1 MINTAFIPAAC
12 RRIAISFVLLLAG
25 LGLRAQTTLR
35 EGMAILE
42 QRHGIHFVYDS
53 SLPLDKKVG
62 QADGRTLEEALYQLF
77 EESDIRYEIKGNHVI
92 LKRIRKMTVCGLIT
106 DAETG
111 ETLIGAGAMT
121 GNAGAVTNN
130 FGFYSLTIPVG
141 KEQIEITYSYVG
153 YAPQT
158 ISIPARS
165 NRTVNVQLVPGA
177 KLQEAVVT
185 AQKESGIAATK
196 MSAIEV
202 PLQVVKSAPAL
213 FGESDVIKTL
223 QLLPG
228 VQGGT
233 EGFSGIYVR
242 GGGPDENLLLLDG
255 IPIYNAEHL
264 LGIFSIFQP
273 EAIKKMTLYKGSFPA
288 RYGGRISGI
297 VDVRTNDG
305 NLYETHGN
313 FGISMLADKF
323 HLEGP
328 LWEGRTSYSVSAR
341 GMHTLFLTP
350 VLKAVKFDGNYF
362 FYDLD
367 AKVTHR
373 INDRNRLYFNV
384 YNGMDDLYYRHKE
397 SYDGA
402 SVKSFNNGKLGVR
415 WGNTVAALRWNHVM
429 GPRLFSNTT
438 LAYNRYKM
446 VMETE
451 MLSEET
457 LVGKLTDQNL
467 YRFDYRSGMR
477 DRVLK
482 TDFEYNPGP
491 SHRIHFGGNYTHHTF
506 IPETL
511 TNVNQQIIDTQVQ
524 IDTTWNLRSESRQ
537 VGHEIGLYA
546 EDDIRIGHALTLNP
560 GLHVSLFNTQGKS
573 YFSVEPRLSAKVD
586 FADGWSAKA
595 SYSRMSQYIH
605 LLSSSQISLPLDLWV
620 PITKDIAPETADQYS
635 LGFYYSGIS
644 GWEFSLEGYWKKMNN
659 VLEYKDGVSFLF
671 NSDGWENKVETGRGR
686 AVGLEL
692 FVEKTMGKTTGWLG
706 YTLSRSDRIF
716 PTINAGQR
724 FPYRYDRRHKV
735 NLVVNHRFNEKFDLS
750 ATWTYA
756 SGGTTTIPERSVVM
770 VNPSE
775 ELFLEEFVP
784 SRNNYR
790 LPASHT
796 LNLGFNF
803 HRKLRRGEG
812 IWNLSIYNAYN
823 RMNPNFVVQDT
834 DSYMQAFQDES
845 ESRNE
850 YIMKTKLVKLTLLPI
865 FPSVGYTRSF

>member
-1 MINTAFIPAAC
+1 MNMIRKTLPIV
-12 RRIAISFVLLLAG
+12 VLLLVATS
-25 LGLRAQTTLR
+25 LWAQTTLR
-35 EGMAILE
+35 EGMAVLE
-42 QRHGIHFVYDS
+42 QKFGVHFVYDAA
-53 SLPLDKKVG
+53 LPLEKKAG
-62 QADGRTLEEALYQLF
+62 QVDGTTLEQALDGLF
-77 EESDIRYEIKGNHVI
+77 EGTDIRYEVNGNHVV
-92 LKRIRKMTVCGLIT
+92 LRKVRKVTISGLIT
-106 DAETG
+106 DAATG
-111 ETLIGAGAMT
+111 ETLIGAGAT
-121 GNAGAVTNN
+121 VGRDGAVTNN
-130 FGFYSLTIPVG
+130 FGFYSLTIPE
-141 KEQIEITYSYVG
+141 KEEVQVTYSYVG
-153 YAPQT
+153 YATQT
-158 ISIPARS
+158 VTIPARS
-165 NRTVNVQLVPGA
+165 NRTVHVQLVSGA
-177 KLQEAVVT
+177 SLEEAVVT
-185 AQKESGIAATK
+185 AQKESGIASTK

-202 PLQVVKSAPAL
+202 PLQVIKSAPAL
-213 FGESDVIKTL
+213 FGEADVIKTL

-273 EAIKKMTLYKGSFPA
+273 EAIKKMTLYKGSFPS
-288 RYGGRISGI
+288 RYGGRISSI

-328 LWEGRTSYSVSAR
+328 LWKGRTSYSISAR
-341 GMHTLFLTP
+341 GMHTLLLTP
-350 VLKAVKFDGNYF
+350 ILKAVKFDGNYF

-373 INDRNRLYFNV
+373 FDERNRLYFNV

-397 SYDGA
+397 TQDYTLEA
-402 SVKSFNNGKLGVR
+402 PIKSFDQGKLGIR
-415 WGNTVAALRWNHVM
+415 WGNTVAALRWNHVLS
-429 GPRLFSNTT
+429 GKLFSNTT
-438 LAYNRYKM
+438 LAYNRYRM

-457 LVGKLTDQNL
+457 VGGTLSDRNL

-477 DRVLK
+477 DWVLK
-482 TDFEYNPGP
+482 TDFEYNPAP
-491 SHRIHFGGNYTHHTF
+491 SHRIHFGGSYTHHTF

-511 TNVNQQIIDTQVQ
+511 TNVNQQIMDTQVQ
-524 IDTTWNLRSESRQ
+524 VDTTWHLKSNSRQ
-537 VGHEIGLYA
+537 TGHEVGLYA
-546 EDDIRIGHALTLNP
+546 EDDIRLGQAWTLNP

-586 FADGWSAKA
+586 LAQDWSAKA
-595 SYSRMSQYIH
+595 SYSRMSQYVH
-605 LLSSSQISLPLDLWV
+605 LLTSSQVSLPLDLWV

-635 LGFYYSGIS
+635 LGFYYSGLR

-686 AVGLEL
+686 AMGLEL
-692 FVEKTMGKTTGWLG
+692 FIEKTMGKTTGWLG
-706 YTLSRSDRIF
+706 YTLSRSDRVF
-716 PTINAGQR
+716 PTINAGR
-724 FPYRYDRRHKV
+724 WFPYRYDRRHNV

-770 VNPSE
+770 VNPSG
-775 ELFLEEFVP
+775 ELFLEEYVP

-803 HRKLRRGEG
+803 HRKHRRGEG
-812 IWNLSIYNAYN
+812 VWNLSIYNAYN
-823 RMNPNFVVQDT
+823 RMNPNFVVRDT
-834 DSYMQAFQDES
+834 DSYMSSFVDES
-845 ESRNE
+845 GSDSR
-850 YIMKTKLVKLTLLPI
+850 YIVKSKLVKLTFLPI

>member
-1 MINTAFIPAAC
+1 MRKLRQI
-12 RRIAISFVLLLAG
+12 FVTTSLLLVATG
-25 LGLRAQTTLR
+25 LWAQTTLR
-35 EGMAILE
+35 EGMAALE
-42 QRHGIHFVYDS
+42 QKYGVHFVYDAA
-53 SLPLDKKVG
+53 LPLEKRAGKVDE
-62 QADGRTLEEALYQLF
+62 ATLEQALESLF
-77 EESDIRYEIKGNHVI
+77 EGTDIRYEVNGNHVV
-92 LKRIRKMTVCGLIT
+92 LRKVRKVTISGLIT
-106 DAETG
+106 DAVTG
-111 ETLIGAGAMT
+111 ETLIGAGAT
-121 GNAGAVTNN
+121 VGRDGAVTNN
-130 FGFYSLTIPVG
+130 FGFYSLTIPE
-141 KEQIEITYSYVG
+141 KEEVKVTYSYVG
-153 YAPQT
+153 YATQT
-158 ISIPARS
+158 VTIPARS
-165 NRTVNVQLVPGA
+165 NRTVHVQLVPGA
-177 KLQEAVVT
+177 SLEEAVVT
-185 AQKESGIAATK
+185 AQKESGIASTK

-202 PLQVVKSAPAL
+202 PLQVLKSAPAL
-213 FGESDVIKTL
+213 FGEADVIKTL

-288 RYGGRISGI
+288 RYGGRISSI

-328 LWEGRTSYSVSAR
+328 LWKGRTSYSISAR
-341 GMHTLFLTP
+341 GMHTLLLTP
-350 VLKAVKFDGNYF
+350 ILKAVKFDGNYF

-367 AKVTHR
+367 AKLTHR
-373 INDRNRLYFNV
+373 FDDRNRLYFNV
-384 YNGMDDLYYRHKE
+384 YNGMDNLYYRHKE
-397 SYDGA
+397 TQDYTLGA
-402 SVKSFNNGKLGVR
+402 PIKSFDQGKLGIR
-415 WGNTVAALRWNHVM
+415 WGNTVAALRWNHVLS
-429 GPRLFSNTT
+429 GKLFSNTT
-438 LAYNRYKM
+438 LAYNRYRM

-457 LVGKLTDQNL
+457 VGETLSDRNL

-477 DRVLK
+477 DWVLK
-482 TDFEYNPGP
+482 TDFEYNPAP
-491 SHRIHFGGNYTHHTF
+491 SHRIHFGGSYTHHTF

-511 TNVNQQIIDTQVQ
+511 TNVNQQIMDTQVQ
-524 IDTTWNLRSESRQ
+524 VDTTWHLKSNSRQ
-537 VGHEIGLYA
+537 TGHEIGLYA
-546 EDDIRIGHALTLNP
+546 EDDIRLGRAWTLNP
-560 GLHVSLFNTQGKS
+560 GLHVSLFNTQGRS
-573 YFSVEPRLSAKVD
+573 YFSVEPRLSAKVNLSQD
-586 FADGWSAKA
+586 WSAKA
-595 SYSRMSQYIH
+595 SYSRMSQYVH
-605 LLSSSQISLPLDLWV
+605 LLTSSQVSLPLDLWV

-635 LGFYYSGIS
+635 LGFYYSGLR

-686 AVGLEL
+686 AMGLEL
-692 FVEKTMGKTTGWLG
+692 FIEKTMGKTTGWLG
-706 YTLSRSDRIF
+706 YTLSRSDRVF
-716 PTINAGQR
+716 PTVNAGR
-724 FPYRYDRRHKV
+724 WFPYRYDRRHNV

-770 VNPSE
+770 MNPNG
-775 ELFLEEFVP
+775 ELFLEEYVP

-803 HRKLRRGEG
+803 HRKHRRGEG

-823 RMNPNFVVQDT
+823 RMNPNFVVRDT
-834 DSYMQAFQDES
+834 DSYMSSFVDES
-845 ESRNE
+845 GSDSR
-850 YIMKTKLVKLTLLPI
+850 YIVKSKLVKLTLLPI

>member
-1 MINTAFIPAAC
+1 MNMIRKTLPIV
-12 RRIAISFVLLLAG
+12 VLLLVATS
-25 LGLRAQTTLR
+25 LWAQTTLR
-35 EGMAILE
+35 EGMAVLE
-42 QRHGIHFVYDS
+42 QKFGVHFVYDAA
-53 SLPLDKKVG
+53 LPLEKKAG
-62 QADGRTLEEALYQLF
+62 QVDGTTLEQALDGLF
-77 EESDIRYEIKGNHVI
+77 EGTDIRYEVNGNHVV
-92 LKRIRKMTVCGLIT
+92 LRKVRKVTISGLIT
-106 DAETG
+106 DAATG
-111 ETLIGAGAMT
+111 ETLIGAGAT
-121 GNAGAVTNN
+121 VGRDGAVTNN
-130 FGFYSLTIPVG
+130 FGFYSLTIPE
-141 KEQIEITYSYVG
+141 KEEVQVTYSYVG
-153 YAPQT
+153 YATQT
-158 ISIPARS
+158 VTIPARS
-165 NRTVNVQLVPGA
+165 NRTVHVQLVSGA
-177 KLQEAVVT
+177 SLEEAVVT
-185 AQKESGIAATK
+185 AQKESGIASTK

-202 PLQVVKSAPAL
+202 PLQVIKSAPAL
-213 FGESDVIKTL
+213 FGEADVIKTL

-273 EAIKKMTLYKGSFPA
+273 EAIKKMTLYKGSFPS
-288 RYGGRISGI
+288 RYGGRISSI

-328 LWEGRTSYSVSAR
+328 LWKGRTSYSISAR
-341 GMHTLFLTP
+341 GMHTLLLTP
-350 VLKAVKFDGNYF
+350 ILKAVKFDGNYF

-373 INDRNRLYFNV
+373 FDERNRLYFNV

-397 SYDGA
+397 TQDYTLEA
-402 SVKSFNNGKLGVR
+402 PIKSFDQGKLGIR
-415 WGNTVAALRWNHVM
+415 WGNTVAALRWNHVLS
-429 GPRLFSNTT
+429 GKLFSNTT
-438 LAYNRYKM
+438 LAYNRYRM

-457 LVGKLTDQNL
+457 VGGTLSDRNL

-477 DRVLK
+477 DWVLK
-482 TDFEYNPGP
+482 TDFEYNPAP
-491 SHRIHFGGNYTHHTF
+491 SHRIHFGGSYTHHTF

-511 TNVNQQIIDTQVQ
+511 TNVNQQIMDTQVQ
-524 IDTTWNLRSESRQ
+524 VDTTWHLKSNSRQ
-537 VGHEIGLYA
+537 TGHEVGLYA
-546 EDDIRIGHALTLNP
+546 EDDIRLGQAWTLNP

-586 FADGWSAKA
+586 LAQDWSAKA
-595 SYSRMSQYIH
+595 SYSRMSQYVH
-605 LLSSSQISLPLDLWV
+605 LLTSSQVSLPLDLWV

-635 LGFYYSGIS
+635 LGFYYSGLR

-686 AVGLEL
+686 AMGLEL
-692 FVEKTMGKTTGWLG
+692 FIEKTMGKTTGWLG
-706 YTLSRSDRIF
+706 YTLSRSDRVF
-716 PTINAGQR
+716 PTINAGR
-724 FPYRYDRRHKV
+724 WFPYRYDRRHNV

-770 VNPSE
+770 VNPSG
-775 ELFLEEFVP
+775 ELFLEEYVP

-803 HRKLRRGEG
+803 HRKHRRGEG
-812 IWNLSIYNAYN
+812 VWNLSIYNVYN
-823 RMNPNFVVQDT
+823 RMNPNFVVRDT
-834 DSYMQAFQDES
+834 DSYMSSFADES
-845 ESRNE
+845 GSDSQF
-850 YIMKTKLVKLTLLPI
+850 IVKSKLVKLTLLPI

>member
-1 MINTAFIPAAC
+1 MNMIRKTLATVF
-12 RRIAISFVLLLAG
+12 LLLVATG
-25 LGLRAQTTLR
+25 LWAQTTLR
-35 EGMAILE
+35 DGMAALE
-42 QRHGIHFVYDS
+42 QKFGVHFVYDAA
-53 SLPLDKKVG
+53 LPLEKKAG
-62 QADGRTLEEALYQLF
+62 QAEGVTLEQALESLF
-77 EESDIRYEIKGNHVI
+77 EGTDIRYEIKGNHVV
-92 LKRIRKMTVCGLIT
+92 LRKVRNVTISGLIT
-106 DAETG
+106 DAATG
-111 ETLIGAGAMT
+111 ETLIGAGAT
-121 GNAGAVTNN
+121 VGRDGAVTNN
-130 FGFYSLTIPVG
+130 FGFYSLTIPE
-141 KEQIEITYSYVG
+141 KEEVKVTYSYVG
-153 YAPQT
+153 YATQT
-158 ISIPARS
+158 VTIPARS
-165 NRTVNVQLVPGA
+165 NRTVHVQLVPGA
-177 KLQEAVVT
+177 SLEEAVVT
-185 AQKESGIAATK
+185 AQKESGIASTK

-202 PLQVVKSAPAL
+202 PLQVLKSAPAL
-213 FGESDVIKTL
+213 FGEADVIKTL

-288 RYGGRISGI
+288 RYGGRISSI

-328 LWEGRTSYSVSAR
+328 LWKGRTSYSISAR
-341 GMHTLFLTP
+341 GMHTLLLTP
-350 VLKAVKFDGNYF
+350 ILKAVKFDGNYF

-367 AKVTHR
+367 AKITHR
-373 INDRNRLYFNV
+373 FDDRNRLYFNV

-397 SYDGA
+397 TQDYTLGA
-402 SVKSFNNGKLGVR
+402 PIKSFDQGKLGIR
-415 WGNTVAALRWNHVM
+415 WGNTVAALRWNHVLS
-429 GPRLFSNTT
+429 GKLFSNTT
-438 LAYNRYKM
+438 LAYNRYRM

-457 LVGKLTDQNL
+457 VGGTLSDRNL
-467 YRFDYRSGMR
+467 YRFDYRSGIR
-477 DRVLK
+477 DWVLK
-482 TDFEYNPGP
+482 TDFEYNPAP
-491 SHRIHFGGNYTHHTF
+491 SHRIHFGGSYTHHTF

-511 TNVNQQIIDTQVQ
+511 TNVNQQIMNTQVQ
-524 IDTTWNLRSESRQ
+524 VDTTWHLKSNSRQ
-537 VGHEIGLYA
+537 TGHEIGLYA
-546 EDDIRIGHALTLNP
+546 EDDIRLGQAWTLNP

-586 FADGWSAKA
+586 LAQDWSAKA
-595 SYSRMSQYIH
+595 SYSRMSQYVH
-605 LLSSSQISLPLDLWV
+605 LLTSSQVSLPLDLWV

-635 LGFYYSGIS
+635 LGFYYSGLR

-686 AVGLEL
+686 AMGLEL
-692 FVEKTMGKTTGWLG
+692 FIEKTMGKTTGWLG
-706 YTLSRSDRIF
+706 YTLLRSDRVF
-716 PTINAGQR
+716 PTINAGR
-724 FPYRYDRRHKV
+724 WFPYRYDRRHQV

-750 ATWTYA
+750 ATWNYA

-770 VNPSE
+770 TVPNG
-775 ELFLEEFVP
+775 ELFLEDLVP

-803 HRKLRRGEG
+803 HRKHRRGEG
-812 IWNLSIYNAYN
+812 VWNLSIYNVYN
-823 RMNPNFVVQDT
+823 RMNPNFVVRDT
-834 DSYMQAFQDES
+834 DSYMSSSVDES
-845 ESRNE
+845 GSDSQF
-850 YIMKTKLVKLTLLPI
+850 IVKSKLVKLTLLPI

>member
-1 MINTAFIPAAC
+1 MIRKTLPTV
-12 RRIAISFVLLLAG
+12 VLLLVATG
-25 LGLRAQTTLR
+25 LWAQTTLR
-35 EGMAILE
+35 EGMAALE
-42 QRHGIHFVYDS
+42 QKYGVHFVYDAA
-53 SLPLDKKVG
+53 LPLEKKAG
-62 QADGRTLEEALYQLF
+62 QADGTSLEQALESLF
-77 EESDIRYEIKGNHVI
+77 EGTDIRYEIKGNHVV
-92 LKRIRKMTVCGLIT
+92 LRKVRKVTISGLIT
-106 DAETG
+106 DAATG
-111 ETLIGAGAMT
+111 ETLIGAGAT
-121 GNAGAVTNN
+121 VGRDGAVTNN
-130 FGFYSLTIPVG
+130 FGFYSLTIPE
-141 KEQIEITYSYVG
+141 KEEVKVTYSYVG
-153 YAPQT
+153 YATQT
-158 ISIPARS
+158 VTIPARS
-165 NRTVNVQLVPGA
+165 NRTVHVQLVPGA
-177 KLQEAVVT
+177 SLEEAVVT
-185 AQKESGIAATK
+185 AQKESGIASTK

-202 PLQVVKSAPAL
+202 PLQVIKSAPAL
-213 FGESDVIKTL
+213 FGEADVIKTL

-288 RYGGRISGI
+288 RYGGRISSI

-313 FGISMLADKF
+313 FGVSMLADKF

-328 LWEGRTSYSVSAR
+328 LWKGRTSYSISAR
-341 GMHTLFLTP
+341 GMHTLLLTP
-350 VLKAVKFDGNYF
+350 ILKAVKFDGNYF

-373 INDRNRLYFNV
+373 FDDRNRLYFNV

-397 SYDGA
+397 TQDYTLEA
-402 SVKSFNNGKLGVR
+402 PIKSFDQGKLGIR
-415 WGNTVAALRWNHVM
+415 WGNTVAALRWNHVLS
-429 GPRLFSNTT
+429 GKLFSNTT
-438 LAYNRYKM
+438 LAYNRYRM

-457 LVGKLTDQNL
+457 VGGTLSDRNL

-477 DRVLK
+477 DWVLK
-482 TDFEYNPGP
+482 TDFEYNPAP
-491 SHRIHFGGNYTHHTF
+491 SHRIHFGGSYTHHTF

-511 TNVNQQIIDTQVQ
+511 TNVNQQIMDTQIQV
-524 IDTTWNLRSESRQ
+524 DTTWHLKSNSRQ
-537 VGHEIGLYA
+537 TGHEVGLYA
-546 EDDIRIGHALTLNP
+546 EDDIRLGQAWTLNP

-586 FADGWSAKA
+586 LAQDWSAKA
-595 SYSRMSQYIH
+595 SYSRMSQYVH
-605 LLSSSQISLPLDLWV
+605 LLTSSQVSLPLDLWV

-635 LGFYYSGIS
+635 LGFYYSGLR

-686 AVGLEL
+686 AMGLEL
-692 FVEKTMGKTTGWLG
+692 FIEKTMGKTTGWLG
-706 YTLSRSDRIF
+706 YTLSRSDRLF
-716 PTINAGQR
+716 PTINAGR
-724 FPYRYDRRHKV
+724 WFPYRYDRRHQV
-735 NLVVNHRFNEKFDLS
+735 NLVVNHRFNEKFDFS
-750 ATWTYA
+750 ATWNYA
-756 SGGTTTIPERSVVM
+756 SGGTTTLPERSVVM
-770 VNPSE
+770 VNPSG
-775 ELFLEEFVP
+775 ELFLEEYVP

-803 HRKLRRGEG
+803 HRKHRRGEG
-812 IWNLSIYNAYN
+812 VWNLSIYNVYN
-823 RMNPNFVVQDT
+823 RMNPNFVVRDT
-834 DSYMQAFQDES
+834 DSYMSSFADES
-845 ESRNE
+845 GSDSQ
-850 YIMKTKLVKLTLLPI
+850 YIVKSKLVKLTLLPI

>member
-1 MINTAFIPAAC
+1 MNMIRKTLPTV
-12 RRIAISFVLLLAG
+12 VLLLVATG
-25 LGLRAQTTLR
+25 LWAQTTLR
-35 EGMAILE
+35 EGMAALE
-42 QRHGIHFVYDS
+42 QKYGVHFVYDAA
-53 SLPLDKKVG
+53 LPLEKKAVP
-62 QADGRTLEEALYQLF
+62 ADGGTLEQALESLF
-77 EESDIRYEIKGNHVI
+77 EGTDIRYEIKGNHVV
-92 LKRIRKMTVCGLIT
+92 LRKVRKVTISGLIT
-106 DAETG
+106 DAATG
-111 ETLIGAGAMT
+111 ETLIGAGAT
-121 GNAGAVTNN
+121 VGRDGAVTNN
-130 FGFYSLTIPVG
+130 FGFYSLTIPE
-141 KEQIEITYSYVG
+141 KEEVKVTYSYVG
-153 YAPQT
+153 YATQT
-158 ISIPARS
+158 VTIPARS
-165 NRTVNVQLVPGA
+165 NRTVHVQLVPGA
-177 KLQEAVVT
+177 SLEEAIVT
-185 AQKESGIAATK
+185 AQKESGIASTK

-202 PLQVVKSAPAL
+202 PLQVLKSAPAL
-213 FGESDVIKTL
+213 FGEADVIKTL

-288 RYGGRISGI
+288 RYGGRISSI

-328 LWEGRTSYSVSAR
+328 LWKGRTSYSISAR
-341 GMHTLFLTP
+341 GMHTLLLTP
-350 VLKAVKFDGNYF
+350 ILKAVKFDGNYF

-367 AKVTHR
+367 AKITHR
-373 INDRNRLYFNV
+373 FDDRNRLYFNV
-384 YNGMDDLYYRHKE
+384 YNGMDNLYYRHKE
-397 SYDGA
+397 TQDYTLGA
-402 SVKSFNNGKLGVR
+402 PIKSFDQGKLGIR
-415 WGNTVAALRWNHVM
+415 WGNTVAALRWNHVLS
-429 GPRLFSNTT
+429 GKLFSNTT
-438 LAYNRYKM
+438 LAYNRYRM

-457 LVGKLTDQNL
+457 VGGTLSDRNL

-477 DRVLK
+477 DWVLK
-482 TDFEYNPGP
+482 TDFEYNPAP
-491 SHRIHFGGNYTHHTF
+491 SHRIHFGGSYTHHTF

-511 TNVNQQIIDTQVQ
+511 TNVNQQIMDTQVQ
-524 IDTTWNLRSESRQ
+524 VDTTWHLKSNSRQ
-537 VGHEIGLYA
+537 TGHEIGLYA
-546 EDDIRIGHALTLNP
+546 EDDIRLGRAWTLNP
-560 GLHVSLFNTQGKS
+560 GLHVSLFNTQGRS

-586 FADGWSAKA
+586 LSQDWSAKA
-595 SYSRMSQYIH
+595 SYSRMSQYVH
-605 LLSSSQISLPLDLWV
+605 LLTSSQVSLPLDLWV

-635 LGFYYSGIS
+635 LGFYYSGLR

-686 AVGLEL
+686 AMGLEL
-692 FVEKTMGKTTGWLG
+692 FIEKTMGKTTGWLG
-706 YTLSRSDRIF
+706 YTLSRSDRVF
-716 PTINAGQR
+716 PTVNAGR
-724 FPYRYDRRHKV
+724 WFPYRYDRRHNV

-770 VNPSE
+770 MNPNG
-775 ELFLEEFVP
+775 ELFLEEYVP

-803 HRKLRRGEG
+803 HRKHRRGEG

-823 RMNPNFVVQDT
+823 RMNPNFVVRDT
-834 DSYMQAFQDES
+834 DSYMSSFVDES
-845 ESRNE
+845 GSDSR
-850 YIMKTKLVKLTLLPI
+850 YFVKSKLVKLTFLPI

>member
-1 MINTAFIPAAC
+1 MNMIRKTLPIV
-12 RRIAISFVLLLAG
+12 VLLLVATS
-25 LGLRAQTTLR
+25 LWAQTTLR
-35 EGMAILE
+35 EGMAVLE
-42 QRHGIHFVYDS
+42 QKFGVHFVYDAA
-53 SLPLDKKVG
+53 LPLEKKAG
-62 QADGRTLEEALYQLF
+62 QVDGTTLEQALDGLF
-77 EESDIRYEIKGNHVI
+77 EGTDIRYEVNGNHVV
-92 LKRIRKMTVCGLIT
+92 LRKVRKVTISGLIT
-106 DAETG
+106 DAATG
-111 ETLIGAGAMT
+111 ETLIGAGAT
-121 GNAGAVTNN
+121 VGRDGAVTNN
-130 FGFYSLTIPVG
+130 FGFYSLTIPE
-141 KEQIEITYSYVG
+141 KEEVQVTYSYVG
-153 YAPQT
+153 YATQT
-158 ISIPARS
+158 VTIPARS
-165 NRTVNVQLVPGA
+165 NRTVHVQLVPGA
-177 KLQEAVVT
+177 SLEEAVVT
-185 AQKESGIAATK
+185 AQKESGIASTK

-202 PLQVVKSAPAL
+202 PLQVIKSAPAL
-213 FGESDVIKTL
+213 FGEADVIKTL

-288 RYGGRISGI
+288 RYGGRISSI

-328 LWEGRTSYSVSAR
+328 LWKGRTSYSISAR
-341 GMHTLFLTP
+341 GMHTLLLTP
-350 VLKAVKFDGNYF
+350 ILKAVKFDGNYF

-373 INDRNRLYFNV
+373 FDDRNRLYFNV

-397 SYDGA
+397 TQDYTLEA
-402 SVKSFNNGKLGVR
+402 PIKSFDQGKLGIR
-415 WGNTVAALRWNHVM
+415 WGNTVAALRWNHVLS
-429 GPRLFSNTT
+429 GKLFSNTT
-438 LAYNRYKM
+438 LAYNRYRM

-457 LVGKLTDQNL
+457 VGGTLSDRNL

-477 DRVLK
+477 DWVLK
-482 TDFEYNPGP
+482 TDFEYNPVP
-491 SHRIHFGGNYTHHTF
+491 THRIHFGGNYTHHTF

-511 TNVNQQIIDTQVQ
+511 TNVNQQIMDTQVQ
-524 IDTTWNLRSESRQ
+524 VDTTWHLKSNSRQ
-537 VGHEIGLYA
+537 TGHEVGLYA
-546 EDDIRIGHALTLNP
+546 EDDIRLGQAWTLNP

-573 YFSVEPRLSAKVD
+573 YFSVEPRLSAKVNLAQD
-586 FADGWSAKA
+586 WSAKA
-595 SYSRMSQYIH
+595 SYSRMSQYVH
-605 LLSSSQISLPLDLWV
+605 LLTSSQVSLPLDLWV

-635 LGFYYSGIS
+635 LGFYYSGLR

-686 AVGLEL
+686 AMGLEL
-692 FVEKTMGKTTGWLG
+692 FIEKTMGKTTGWLG
-706 YTLSRSDRIF
+706 YTLSRSDRVF
-716 PTINAGQR
+716 PTINAGR
-724 FPYRYDRRHKV
+724 WFPYRYDRRHQV

-750 ATWTYA
+750 ATWSYA

-770 VNPSE
+770 VNPSG
-775 ELFLEEFVP
+775 ELFLEEYVP

-803 HRKLRRGEG
+803 HRKHRRGEG
-812 IWNLSIYNAYN
+812 IWNLSIYNVYN
-823 RMNPNFVVQDT
+823 RMNPNFVVRDT
-834 DSYMQAFQDES
+834 DSYMSSSVDES
-845 ESRNE
+845 GSDSQF
-850 YIMKTKLVKLTLLPI
+850 IVKSKLVKLTLLPI

>member
-1 MINTAFIPAAC
+1 MNMIRKTLPTV
-12 RRIAISFVLLLAG
+12 VLLLVATG
-25 LGLRAQTTLR
+25 LWAQTTLR
-35 EGMAILE
+35 EGMAALE
-42 QRHGIHFVYDS
+42 QKYGVHFVYDAA
-53 SLPLDKKVG
+53 LPLERKAV
-62 QADGRTLEEALYQLF
+62 QADGATLEQALNSLF
-77 EESDIRYEIKGNHVI
+77 EGTDIRYEVNGNHVV
-92 LKRIRKMTVCGLIT
+92 LRKVRKVTISGLIT
-106 DAETG
+106 DAATG
-111 ETLIGAGAMT
+111 ETLIGAGAT
-121 GNAGAVTNN
+121 VGRDGAVTNN
-130 FGFYSLTIPVG
+130 FGFYSLTIPEEEEV
-141 KEQIEITYSYVG
+141 QVTYSYVG
-153 YAPQT
+153 YATQT
-158 ISIPARS
+158 VTIPARS
-165 NRTVNVQLVPGA
+165 NRTVHVQLVPGA
-177 KLQEAVVT
+177 SLEEAVVT
-185 AQKESGIAATK
+185 AQKESGIASTK

-202 PLQVVKSAPAL
+202 PLQVIKSAPAL
-213 FGESDVIKTL
+213 FGEADVIKTL

-288 RYGGRISGI
+288 RYGGRISSI

-313 FGISMLADKF
+313 FGVSMLADKF

-328 LWEGRTSYSVSAR
+328 LWKGRTSYSISAR
-341 GMHTLFLTP
+341 GMHTLLLTP
-350 VLKAVKFDGNYF
+350 IFKAVKFDGNYF

-373 INDRNRLYFNV
+373 FDDRNRLYFNV

-397 SYDGA
+397 TQDYTLEA
-402 SVKSFNNGKLGVR
+402 PIKSFDQGKLGIR
-415 WGNTVAALRWNHVM
+415 WGNTVAALRWNHVLS
-429 GPRLFSNTT
+429 GKLFSNTT
-438 LAYNRYKM
+438 LAYNRYRM

-457 LVGKLTDQNL
+457 VGGTLSDRNL

-477 DRVLK
+477 DWVLK
-482 TDFEYNPGP
+482 TDFEYNPVP
-491 SHRIHFGGNYTHHTF
+491 THRIHFGGNYTHHTF

-511 TNVNQQIIDTQVQ
+511 TNVNQQIMDTQVQ
-524 IDTTWNLRSESRQ
+524 VDTTWHLKSNSRQ
-537 VGHEIGLYA
+537 TGHEIGLYA
-546 EDDIRIGHALTLNP
+546 EDDIRLGQAWTLNP

-586 FADGWSAKA
+586 LAQDWSAKA
-595 SYSRMSQYIH
+595 SYSRMSQYVH
-605 LLSSSQISLPLDLWV
+605 LLTSSQVSLPLDLWV

-635 LGFYYSGIS
+635 LGFYYSGLR

-686 AVGLEL
+686 AMGLEL
-692 FVEKTMGKTTGWLG
+692 FIEKSMGKTTGWLG
-706 YTLSRSDRIF
+706 YTLSRSDRVF
-716 PTINAGQR
+716 PTINAGR
-724 FPYRYDRRHKV
+724 WFPYRYDRRHQV

-750 ATWTYA
+750 ATWNYA
-756 SGGTTTIPERSVVM
+756 SGGTTTLPERSVVM
-770 VNPSE
+770 VNPSG
-775 ELFLEEFVP
+775 ELFLEEYVP

-803 HRKLRRGEG
+803 HRKHRRGEG
-812 IWNLSIYNAYN
+812 VWNLSIYNVYN
-823 RMNPNFVVQDT
+823 RMNPNFVVRDT
-834 DSYMQAFQDES
+834 DSYMSSSVDES
-845 ESRNE
+845 GSDSQ
-850 YIMKTKLVKLTLLPI
+850 YIVKSKLVKLTLLPI

>member
-1 MINTAFIPAAC
+1 MNMIRKTLATVF
-12 RRIAISFVLLLAG
+12 LLLVATG
-25 LGLRAQTTLR
+25 LWAQTTLR
-35 EGMAILE
+35 EGMAALE
-42 QRHGIHFVYDS
+42 QRYGVHFVYDAA
-53 SLPLDKKVG
+53 LPLEKKAG
-62 QADGRTLEEALYQLF
+62 QADGTTLEQALESLF
-77 EESDIRYEIKGNHVI
+77 EGTDIRYEIKGNHVV
-92 LKRIRKMTVCGLIT
+92 LRKVRKVTISGLIT
-106 DAETG
+106 DAATG
-111 ETLIGAGAMT
+111 ETLIGAGAT
-121 GNAGAVTNN
+121 VGRDGAVTNN
-130 FGFYSLTIPVG
+130 FGFYSLTIPE
-141 KEQIEITYSYVG
+141 KEEVKVTYSYVG
-153 YAPQT
+153 YATQT
-158 ISIPARS
+158 VTIPARS
-165 NRTVNVQLVPGA
+165 NRTVHVQLVPGA
-177 KLQEAVVT
+177 SLEEAVVT
-185 AQKESGIAATK
+185 AQKESGIASTK

-202 PLQVVKSAPAL
+202 PLQVLKSAPAL
-213 FGESDVIKTL
+213 FGEADVIKTL

-288 RYGGRISGI
+288 RYGGRISSI

-328 LWEGRTSYSVSAR
+328 LWKGRTSYSISAR
-341 GMHTLFLTP
+341 GMHTLLLTP
-350 VLKAVKFDGNYF
+350 ILKAVKFDGNYF

-367 AKVTHR
+367 AKLTHR
-373 INDRNRLYFNV
+373 FDDRNRLYFNV

-397 SYDGA
+397 TQDYTLGA
-402 SVKSFNNGKLGVR
+402 PIKSFDQGKLGIR
-415 WGNTVAALRWNHVM
+415 WGNTVAALRWNHVLS
-429 GPRLFSNTT
+429 GKLFSNTT
-438 LAYNRYKM
+438 LAYNRYRM

-457 LVGKLTDQNL
+457 VGGTLSDRNL

-477 DRVLK
+477 DWVLK
-482 TDFEYNPGP
+482 TDFEYNPAP
-491 SHRIHFGGNYTHHTF
+491 SHRIHFGGSYTHHTF

-511 TNVNQQIIDTQVQ
+511 TNVNQQIMDTQVQ
-524 IDTTWNLRSESRQ
+524 VDTTWHLKSNSRQ
-537 VGHEIGLYA
+537 TGHEIGLYA
-546 EDDIRIGHALTLNP
+546 EDDIRLGRAWTLNP
-560 GLHVSLFNTQGKS
+560 GLHVSLFNTQGRS

-586 FADGWSAKA
+586 LSQDWSAKA
-595 SYSRMSQYIH
+595 SYSRMSQYVH
-605 LLSSSQISLPLDLWV
+605 LLTSSQVSLPLDLWV

-635 LGFYYSGIS
+635 LGFYYSGLR

-686 AVGLEL
+686 AMGLEL
-692 FVEKTMGKTTGWLG
+692 FIEKTMGKTTGWLG
-706 YTLSRSDRIF
+706 YTLSRSDRVF
-716 PTINAGQR
+716 PTVNAGR
-724 FPYRYDRRHKV
+724 WFPYRYDRRHNV

-770 VNPSE
+770 MNPSG
-775 ELFLEEFVP
+775 ELFLEDLVP

-803 HRKLRRGEG
+803 HRKHRRGEG
-812 IWNLSIYNAYN
+812 VWNLSIYNVYN
-823 RMNPNFVVQDT
+823 RMNPNFVVRDT
-834 DSYMQAFQDES
+834 DSYMSSFVDES
-845 ESRNE
+845 GSDSQ
-850 YIMKTKLVKLTLLPI
+850 YIVKSKLVKLTFLPI

>member
-1 MINTAFIPAAC
+1 MNMIRKTLPIV
-12 RRIAISFVLLLAG
+12 VLLLAATG
-25 LGLRAQTTLR
+25 LWAQTTLR
-35 EGMAILE
+35 EGMAALE
-42 QRHGIHFVYDS
+42 QKYGVHFVYDAA
-53 SLPLDKKVG
+53 LPLEKRAGKV
-62 QADGRTLEEALYQLF
+62 DGATLEQALDSLF
-77 EESDIRYEIKGNHVI
+77 EGTDIRYEVNGNHVV
-92 LKRIRKMTVCGLIT
+92 LRKVRKVTISGLIT
-106 DAETG
+106 DAATG
-111 ETLIGAGAMT
+111 ETLIGAGAT
-121 GNAGAVTNN
+121 VGRDGAVTNN
-130 FGFYSLTIPVG
+130 FGFYSLTIPE
-141 KEQIEITYSYVG
+141 KEEVKVTYSYVG
-153 YAPQT
+153 YATQT
-158 ISIPARS
+158 LTIPARS
-165 NRTVNVQLVPGA
+165 NRTVHVQLVPGA
-177 KLQEAVVT
+177 SLEEAVVT
-185 AQKESGIAATK
+185 AQKESGIASTK

-202 PLQVVKSAPAL
+202 PLQVLKSAPAL
-213 FGESDVIKTL
+213 FGEADVIKTL

-255 IPIYNAEHL
+255 IPIYNAEHM

-273 EAIKKMTLYKGSFPA
+273 DAIKKMTLYKGSFPA
-288 RYGGRISGI
+288 RYGGRISSI

-328 LWEGRTSYSVSAR
+328 LWKGRTSYSISAR
-341 GMHTLFLTP
+341 GMHTLLLTP
-350 VLKAVKFDGNYF
+350 ILKAVKFDGNYF

-373 INDRNRLYFNV
+373 FDDRNRLYFNV
-384 YNGMDDLYYRHKE
+384 YNGMDNLYYRHKE
-397 SYDGA
+397 TQDYTWGA
-402 SVKSFNNGKLGVR
+402 PIKSFDQGKLGIR
-415 WGNTVAALRWNHVM
+415 WGNTVAALRWNHVLS
-429 GPRLFSNTT
+429 GKLFSNTT
-438 LAYNRYKM
+438 LAYNRYRM

-457 LVGKLTDQNL
+457 VGETLSDRNL

-477 DRVLK
+477 DWVLK
-482 TDFEYNPGP
+482 TDFEYNPAP
-491 SHRIHFGGNYTHHTF
+491 SHRIHFGGSYTHHTF

-511 TNVNQQIIDTQVQ
+511 TNVNQQIMDTQVQ
-524 IDTTWNLRSESRQ
+524 VDTTWHLKSNSRQ
-537 VGHEIGLYA
+537 TGHEIGLYA
-546 EDDIRIGHALTLNP
+546 EDDIRLGRAWTLNP
-560 GLHVSLFNTQGKS
+560 GLHVSLFNTQGRS

-586 FADGWSAKA
+586 LSQDWSAKA
-595 SYSRMSQYIH
+595 SYSRMSQYVH
-605 LLSSSQISLPLDLWV
+605 LLTSSQVSLPLDLWV

-635 LGFYYSGIS
+635 LGFYYSGLR

-686 AVGLEL
+686 AMGLEL
-692 FVEKTMGKTTGWLG
+692 FIEKTMGKTTGWLG
-706 YTLSRSDRIF
+706 YTLSRSDRVF
-716 PTINAGQR
+716 PTVNAGR
-724 FPYRYDRRHKV
+724 WFPYRYDRRHNV

-770 VNPSE
+770 MNPSG
-775 ELFLEEFVP
+775 ELFLEEYVP

-803 HRKLRRGEG
+803 HRKHRRGEG

-823 RMNPNFVVQDT
+823 RMNPNFVVRDT
-834 DSYMQAFQDES
+834 DSYMSSFVDES
-845 ESRNE
+845 GSDSQ
-850 YIMKTKLVKLTLLPI
+850 YIVKSKLVKLTLLPI

>member
-1 MINTAFIPAAC
+1 MNMIRKTLPTV
-12 RRIAISFVLLLAG
+12 VLLLVATG
-25 LGLRAQTTLR
+25 LWAQTTLR
-35 EGMAILE
+35 EGMAALE
-42 QRHGIHFVYDS
+42 QRYGVHFVYDAA
-53 SLPLDKKVG
+53 LPLEKKAG
-62 QADGRTLEEALYQLF
+62 QVDGTTLEQALESLF
-77 EESDIRYEIKGNHVI
+77 EGTDIRYEIKGNHVV
-92 LKRIRKMTVCGLIT
+92 LRKVRKVTISGLIT
-106 DAETG
+106 DAATG
-111 ETLIGAGAMT
+111 ETLIGAGAT
-121 GNAGAVTNN
+121 VGRDGAVTNN
-130 FGFYSLTIPVG
+130 FGFYSLTIPE
-141 KEQIEITYSYVG
+141 KEEVKVTYSYVG
-153 YAPQT
+153 YATQT
-158 ISIPARS
+158 LTIPARS
-165 NRTVNVQLVPGA
+165 NRTVHVQLVPGA
-177 KLQEAVVT
+177 SLEEAVVT
-185 AQKESGIAATK
+185 AQKESGIASTK

-202 PLQVVKSAPAL
+202 PLQVIKSAPAL
-213 FGESDVIKTL
+213 FGEADVIKTL

-273 EAIKKMTLYKGSFPA
+273 EAIKKMTLYKGSFPS
-288 RYGGRISGI
+288 RYGGRISSI

-328 LWEGRTSYSVSAR
+328 LWKGRTSYSISAR
-341 GMHTLFLTP
+341 GMHTLLLTP
-350 VLKAVKFDGNYF
+350 ILKAVKFDGNYF

-373 INDRNRLYFNV
+373 FDDRNRLYFNV

-397 SYDGA
+397 TQDYTLGA
-402 SVKSFNNGKLGVR
+402 PIKSFDQGKLGIR
-415 WGNTVAALRWNHVM
+415 WGNTVAALRWNHVLS
-429 GPRLFSNTT
+429 GKLFSNTT
-438 LAYNRYKM
+438 LAYNRYRM

-457 LVGKLTDQNL
+457 VGGTLSDRNL

-477 DRVLK
+477 DWVLK
-482 TDFEYNPGP
+482 TDFEYNPAP
-491 SHRIHFGGNYTHHTF
+491 SHRIHFGGSYTHHTF

-511 TNVNQQIIDTQVQ
+511 TNVNQQIMDTQVQ
-524 IDTTWNLRSESRQ
+524 VDTTWHLKSNSRQ
-537 VGHEIGLYA
+537 TGHEVGLYA
-546 EDDIRIGHALTLNP
+546 EDDIRLGQAWTLNP

-586 FADGWSAKA
+586 LAQDWSTKA
-595 SYSRMSQYIH
+595 SYSRMSQYVH
-605 LLSSSQISLPLDLWV
+605 LLTSSQVSLPLDLWV

-635 LGFYYSGIS
+635 LGFYYSGLR

-686 AVGLEL
+686 AMGLEL
-692 FVEKTMGKTTGWLG
+692 FIEKTMGKTTGWLG
-706 YTLSRSDRIF
+706 YTLSRSDRVF
-716 PTINAGQR
+716 PTINAGR
-724 FPYRYDRRHKV
+724 WFPYRYDRRHQV

-750 ATWTYA
+750 ATWNYA

-770 VNPSE
+770 VNPSG
-775 ELFLEEFVP
+775 ELFLEEYVP

-803 HRKLRRGEG
+803 HRKHRRGEG
-812 IWNLSIYNAYN
+812 VWNLSIYNVYN
-823 RMNPNFVVQDT
+823 RMNPNFVVRDT
-834 DSYMQAFQDES
+834 DSYMSSSVDES
-845 ESRNE
+845 GSDSQF
-850 YIMKTKLVKLTLLPI
+850 IVKSKLVKLTLLPI

>member
-1 MINTAFIPAAC
+1 MNMIRKTLPTV
-12 RRIAISFVLLLAG
+12 VLLLVATG
-25 LGLRAQTTLR
+25 LWAQTTLR
-35 EGMAILE
+35 EAMAALE
-42 QRHGIHFVYDS
+42 QKYGVHFVYDAA
-53 SLPLDKKVG
+53 LPLEKKAG
-62 QADGRTLEEALYQLF
+62 QADGTSLEQALESLF
-77 EESDIRYEIKGNHVI
+77 EGTDIRYEIKGNHVV
-92 LKRIRKMTVCGLIT
+92 LRKVRKVTISGLIT
-106 DAETG
+106 DAATG
-111 ETLIGAGAMT
+111 ETLIGAGAT
-121 GNAGAVTNN
+121 VGRDGAVTNN
-130 FGFYSLTIPVG
+130 FGFYSLTIPE
-141 KEQIEITYSYVG
+141 KEEVKVTYSYVG
-153 YAPQT
+153 YATQT
-158 ISIPARS
+158 VTIPARS
-165 NRTVNVQLVPGA
+165 NRTVHVQLVPGA
-177 KLQEAVVT
+177 SLEEAVVT
-185 AQKESGIAATK
+185 AQKESGIASTK

-202 PLQVVKSAPAL
+202 PLQVIKSAPAL
-213 FGESDVIKTL
+213 FGEADVIKTL

-288 RYGGRISGI
+288 RYGGRISSI

-313 FGISMLADKF
+313 FGVSMLADKF

-328 LWEGRTSYSVSAR
+328 LWKGRTSYSISAR
-341 GMHTLFLTP
+341 GMHTLLLTP
-350 VLKAVKFDGNYF
+350 ILKAVKFDGNYF

-373 INDRNRLYFNV
+373 FDDRNRLYFNV

-397 SYDGA
+397 TQDYTLEA
-402 SVKSFNNGKLGVR
+402 PIKSFDQGKLGIR
-415 WGNTVAALRWNHVM
+415 WGNTVAALRWNHVLS
-429 GPRLFSNTT
+429 GKLFSNTT
-438 LAYNRYKM
+438 LAYNRYRM

-457 LVGKLTDQNL
+457 VGGTLSDRNL

-477 DRVLK
+477 DWVLK
-482 TDFEYNPGP
+482 TDFEYNPAP
-491 SHRIHFGGNYTHHTF
+491 SHRIHFGGSYTHHTF

-511 TNVNQQIIDTQVQ
+511 TNVNQQIMDTQIQV
-524 IDTTWNLRSESRQ
+524 DTTWHLKSNSRQ
-537 VGHEIGLYA
+537 TGHEVGLYA
-546 EDDIRIGHALTLNP
+546 EDDIRLGQAWTLNP

-586 FADGWSAKA
+586 LAQDWSAKA
-595 SYSRMSQYIH
+595 SYSRMSQYVH
-605 LLSSSQISLPLDLWV
+605 LLTSSQVSLPLDLWV

-635 LGFYYSGIS
+635 LGFYYSGLR

-686 AVGLEL
+686 AMGLEL
-692 FVEKTMGKTTGWLG
+692 FIEKTMGKTTGWLG
-706 YTLSRSDRIF
+706 YTLSRSDRVF
-716 PTINAGQR
+716 PTINAGR
-724 FPYRYDRRHKV
+724 WFPYRYDRRHQV
-735 NLVVNHRFNEKFDLS
+735 NLVVNHRFNEKFDFS
-750 ATWTYA
+750 ATWNYA
-756 SGGTTTIPERSVVM
+756 SGGTTTLPERSVVM
-770 VNPSE
+770 VNPSG
-775 ELFLEEFVP
+775 ELFLEEYVP

-803 HRKLRRGEG
+803 HRKHRRGEG
-812 IWNLSIYNAYN
+812 VWNLSIYNVYN
-823 RMNPNFVVQDT
+823 RMNPNFVVRDT
-834 DSYMQAFQDES
+834 DSYMSSFADES
-845 ESRNE
+845 GSDSQ
-850 YIMKTKLVKLTLLPI
+850 YIVKSKLVKLTLLPI

>member
-1 MINTAFIPAAC
+1 MRKLRQI
-12 RRIAISFVLLLAG
+12 FVTTSLLLAATG
-25 LGLRAQTTLR
+25 LWAQTTLR
-35 EGMAILE
+35 EGMAALE
-42 QRHGIHFVYDS
+42 QKFGVHFVYDAA
-53 SLPLDKKVG
+53 LPLEKKAVP
-62 QADGRTLEEALYQLF
+62 ADGGTLEQALESLF
-77 EESDIRYEIKGNHVI
+77 EGMDIRYEIKGNHVV
-92 LKRIRKMTVCGLIT
+92 LRKVRKVTISGLIT
-106 DAETG
+106 DAATG
-111 ETLIGAGAMT
+111 ETLIGAGAT
-121 GNAGAVTNN
+121 VGRDGAVTNN
-130 FGFYSLTIPVG
+130 FGFYSLTIPE
-141 KEQIEITYSYVG
+141 KEEVKVTYSYVG
-153 YAPQT
+153 YATQT
-158 ISIPARS
+158 VTIPARS
-165 NRTVNVQLVPGA
+165 NRTVHVQLVPGA
-177 KLQEAVVT
+177 SLEEAIVT
-185 AQKESGIAATK
+185 AQKESGIASTK

-202 PLQVVKSAPAL
+202 PLQVLKSAPAL
-213 FGESDVIKTL
+213 FGEADVIKTL

-288 RYGGRISGI
+288 RYGGRISSI

-328 LWEGRTSYSVSAR
+328 LWKGRTSYSISAR
-341 GMHTLFLTP
+341 GMHTLLLTP
-350 VLKAVKFDGNYF
+350 ILKAVKFDGNYF

-367 AKVTHR
+367 AKITHR
-373 INDRNRLYFNV
+373 FDDRNRLYFNV

-397 SYDGA
+397 TQDYTLGA
-402 SVKSFNNGKLGVR
+402 PIKSFDQGKLGIR
-415 WGNTVAALRWNHVM
+415 WGNTVAALRWNHVLS
-429 GPRLFSNTT
+429 GKLFSNTT
-438 LAYNRYKM
+438 LAYNRYRM

-457 LVGKLTDQNL
+457 VGGTLSDRNL

-477 DRVLK
+477 DWVLK
-482 TDFEYNPGP
+482 TDFEYNPAP
-491 SHRIHFGGNYTHHTF
+491 SHRIHFGGSYTHHTF

-511 TNVNQQIIDTQVQ
+511 TNVNQQIMDTQVQ
-524 IDTTWNLRSESRQ
+524 VDTTWHLKSNSRQ
-537 VGHEIGLYA
+537 TGHEIGLYA
-546 EDDIRIGHALTLNP
+546 EDDIRLGRAWTLNP
-560 GLHVSLFNTQGKS
+560 GLHVSLFNTQGRS

-586 FADGWSAKA
+586 LSQDWSAKA
-595 SYSRMSQYIH
+595 SYSRMSQYVH
-605 LLSSSQISLPLDLWV
+605 LLTSSQVSLPLDLWV

-635 LGFYYSGIS
+635 LGFYYSGLR

-671 NSDGWENKVETGRGR
+671 NSDGWENKVETGRGK
-686 AVGLEL
+686 AMGLEL
-692 FVEKTMGKTTGWLG
+692 FIEKTMGKTTGWLG
-706 YTLSRSDRIF
+706 YTLSRSDRVF
-716 PTINAGQR
+716 PTVNAGR
-724 FPYRYDRRHKV
+724 WFPYRYDRRHNV

-770 VNPSE
+770 MNPNG
-775 ELFLEEFVP
+775 ELFLEEYVP

-803 HRKLRRGEG
+803 HRKHRRGEG

-823 RMNPNFVVQDT
+823 RMNPNFVVRDT
-834 DSYMQAFQDES
+834 DSYMSSFVDES
-845 ESRNE
+845 GSDSQ
-850 YIMKTKLVKLTLLPI
+850 YIVKSKLVKLTFLPI

>member
-1 MINTAFIPAAC
+1 MNMIRKTLATVF
-12 RRIAISFVLLLAG
+12 LLLVATG
-25 LGLRAQTTLR
+25 LWAQTTLR
-35 EGMAILE
+35 EGMAALE
-42 QRHGIHFVYDS
+42 QKFGVHFVYDAA
-53 SLPLDKKVG
+53 LQLEKKAG
-62 QADGRTLEEALYQLF
+62 QAEGVTLEQALESLF
-77 EESDIRYEIKGNHVI
+77 EGTDIRYEIKGNHVV
-92 LKRIRKMTVCGLIT
+92 LRKVRNVTISGLIT
-106 DAETG
+106 DAATG
-111 ETLIGAGAMT
+111 ETLIGAGAT
-121 GNAGAVTNN
+121 VGRDGAVTNN
-130 FGFYSLTIPVG
+130 FGFYSLTIPE
-141 KEQIEITYSYVG
+141 KEEVKVTYSYVG
-153 YAPQT
+153 YATQT
-158 ISIPARS
+158 VTIPARS
-165 NRTVNVQLVPGA
+165 NRTVHVQLVPGA
-177 KLQEAVVT
+177 SLEEAVVT
-185 AQKESGIAATK
+185 AQKESGIASTK

-202 PLQVVKSAPAL
+202 PLQVLKSAPAL
-213 FGESDVIKTL
+213 FGEADVIKTL

-288 RYGGRISGI
+288 RYGGRISSI

-328 LWEGRTSYSVSAR
+328 LWKGRTSYSISAR
-341 GMHTLFLTP
+341 GMHTLLLTP
-350 VLKAVKFDGNYF
+350 ILKAVKFDGNYF

-367 AKVTHR
+367 AKLTHR
-373 INDRNRLYFNV
+373 FDDRNRLYFNV

-397 SYDGA
+397 TQDYTLGA
-402 SVKSFNNGKLGVR
+402 PIKSFDQGKLGIR
-415 WGNTVAALRWNHVM
+415 WGNTVAALRWNHVLS
-429 GPRLFSNTT
+429 GKLFSNTT
-438 LAYNRYKM
+438 LAYNRYRM

-457 LVGKLTDQNL
+457 VGGTLSDRNL

-477 DRVLK
+477 DWVLK
-482 TDFEYNPGP
+482 TDFEYNPAP
-491 SHRIHFGGNYTHHTF
+491 SHRIHFGGSYTHHTF

-511 TNVNQQIIDTQVQ
+511 TNVNQQIMDTQVQ
-524 IDTTWNLRSESRQ
+524 VDTTWHLKNNSRQ
-537 VGHEIGLYA
+537 TGREIGLYA
-546 EDDIRIGHALTLNP
+546 EDDIRLGRAWTLNP
-560 GLHVSLFNTQGKS
+560 GLHVSLFNTQGRS

-586 FADGWSAKA
+586 LSQDWSAKA
-595 SYSRMSQYIH
+595 SYSRMSQYVH
-605 LLSSSQISLPLDLWV
+605 LLTSSQVSLPLDLWV

-635 LGFYYSGIS
+635 LGFYYSGLR

-686 AVGLEL
+686 AMGLEL
-692 FVEKTMGKTTGWLG
+692 FIEKTMGKTTGWLG
-706 YTLSRSDRIF
+706 YTLSRSDRVF
-716 PTINAGQR
+716 PTVNAGR
-724 FPYRYDRRHKV
+724 WFPYRYDRRHQV
-735 NLVVNHRFNEKFDLS
+735 NLVVNHRFNEKFDFS
-750 ATWTYA
+750 ATWNYA
-756 SGGTTTIPERSVVM
+756 SGGTTTIPEWSVVM
-770 VNPSE
+770 TAPNG
-775 ELFLEEFVP
+775 ELFLEDLVP

-803 HRKLRRGEG
+803 HRKHRRGEG
-812 IWNLSIYNAYN
+812 VWNLSIYNVYN
-823 RMNPNFVVQDT
+823 RMNPNFVVRDT
-834 DSYMQAFQDES
+834 DSYMSSFVDES
-845 ESRNE
+845 GSDSQ
-850 YIMKTKLVKLTLLPI
+850 YIVKSKLVKLTFLPI

>member
-1 MINTAFIPAAC
+1 MIRKTLPIV
-12 RRIAISFVLLLAG
+12 VLLLVATS
-25 LGLRAQTTLR
+25 LWAQTTLR
-35 EGMAILE
+35 EGMAVLE
-42 QRHGIHFVYDS
+42 QKFGVHFVYDAA
-53 SLPLDKKVG
+53 LPLEKKAG
-62 QADGRTLEEALYQLF
+62 QVDGTTLEQALDGLF
-77 EESDIRYEIKGNHVI
+77 EGTDIRYEVNGNHVV
-92 LKRIRKMTVCGLIT
+92 LRKVRKVTISGLIT
-106 DAETG
+106 DAATG
-111 ETLIGAGAMT
+111 ETLIGAGAT
-121 GNAGAVTNN
+121 VGRDGAVTNN
-130 FGFYSLTIPVG
+130 FGFYSLTIPE
-141 KEQIEITYSYVG
+141 KEEVQVTYSYVG
-153 YAPQT
+153 YATQT
-158 ISIPARS
+158 VTIPARS
-165 NRTVNVQLVPGA
+165 NRTVHVQLVSGA
-177 KLQEAVVT
+177 SLEEAVVT
-185 AQKESGIAATK
+185 AQKESGIASTK

-202 PLQVVKSAPAL
+202 PLQVIKSAPAL
-213 FGESDVIKTL
+213 FGEADVIKTL

-273 EAIKKMTLYKGSFPA
+273 EAIKKMTLYKGSFPS
-288 RYGGRISGI
+288 RYGGRISSI

-328 LWEGRTSYSVSAR
+328 LWKGRTSYSISAR
-341 GMHTLFLTP
+341 GMHTLLLTP
-350 VLKAVKFDGNYF
+350 ILKAVKFDGNYF

-373 INDRNRLYFNV
+373 FDERNRLYFNV

-397 SYDGA
+397 TQDYTLEA
-402 SVKSFNNGKLGVR
+402 PIKSFDQGKLGIR
-415 WGNTVAALRWNHVM
+415 WGNTVAALRWNHVLS
-429 GPRLFSNTT
+429 GKLFSNTT
-438 LAYNRYKM
+438 LAYNRYRM

-457 LVGKLTDQNL
+457 VGGTLSDRNL

-477 DRVLK
+477 DWVLK
-482 TDFEYNPGP
+482 TDFEYNPAP
-491 SHRIHFGGNYTHHTF
+491 SHRIHFGGSYTHHTF

-511 TNVNQQIIDTQVQ
+511 TNVNQQIMDTQVQ
-524 IDTTWNLRSESRQ
+524 VDTTWHLKSNSRQ
-537 VGHEIGLYA
+537 TGHEVGLYA
-546 EDDIRIGHALTLNP
+546 EDDIRLGQAWTLNP

-586 FADGWSAKA
+586 LAQDWSAKA
-595 SYSRMSQYIH
+595 SYSRMSQYVH
-605 LLSSSQISLPLDLWV
+605 LLTSSQVSLPLDLWV

-635 LGFYYSGIS
+635 LGFYYSGLR

-686 AVGLEL
+686 AMGLEL
-692 FVEKTMGKTTGWLG
+692 FIEKTMGKTTGWLG
-706 YTLSRSDRIF
+706 YTLSRSDRVF
-716 PTINAGQR
+716 PTINAGR
-724 FPYRYDRRHKV
+724 WFPYRYDRRHNV

-770 VNPSE
+770 VNPSG
-775 ELFLEEFVP
+775 ELFLEEYVP

-803 HRKLRRGEG
+803 HRKHRRGEG
-812 IWNLSIYNAYN
+812 VWNLSIYNVYN
-823 RMNPNFVVQDT
+823 RMNPNFVVRDT
-834 DSYMQAFQDES
+834 DSYMSSFADES
-845 ESRNE
+845 GSDSQF
-850 YIMKTKLVKLTLLPI
+850 IVKSKLVKLTLLPI